1 MTDQTKQ
8 NQTINFS
15 TNITIITLNANGL
28 RDDGKRQKILQAI
41 QNKRNYITLLQET
54 HSKPEQNAEK
64 HGRGYPIGIRVKY
77 KNLRGQ
83 PLFSK
88 KTFKLNHFK

>member
-28 RDDGKRQKILQAI
+28 RDDGKRQKIFQAI
-41 QNKRNYITLLQET
+41 Q
-54 HSKPEQNAEK
+54 
-64 HGRGYPIGIRVKY
+64 
-77 KNLRGQ
+77 
-83 PLFSK
+83 K
-88 KTFKLNHFK
+88 KII